1 MKIIDIAED
10 LYRELG
16 SPTDISIPAVVYWSR
31 SNIGALNNLTGI
43 KHTIE
48 ETSLEIIDE
57 ESKEIG
63 VEVGAILKKMYM
75 IHYYELKLRSNITG
89 LLQDT
94 IISVTDDNSSVI
106 KVNKNEVSKVL
117 AQIKNQEYAELQ
129 KMVTAFRRREA
140 KPMQVAGDD
149 TVSSDSLSWKYN
161 SFNRINN

>member
-1 MKIIDIAED
+1 MKVIDIAED

-16 SPTDISIPAVVYWSR
+16 DPTDISIPAIVYWLKTNVGS
-31 SNIGALNNLTGI
+31 LTNLIGI
-43 KHTIE
+43 KYTVDS
-48 ETSLEIIDE
+48 TSQEIVDE
-57 ESKEIG
+57 ESKEI
-63 VEVGAILKKMYM
+63 VAEVGAVLKKMYV
-75 IHYYELKLRSNITG
+75 IHHYELKLRANITG
-89 LLQDT
+89 LLKDT

-140 KPMQVAGDD
+140 KPIQVAGDD
-149 TVSSDSLSWKYN
+149 TVVDNRLSKYN

>member
-16 SPTDISIPAVVYWSR
+16 DPTDISIPAIVYWSK
-31 SNIGALNNLTGI
+31 SNVGALTNLTGI
-43 KHTIE
+43 KYTVDA
-48 ETSLEIIDE
+48 TSQEIVDE
-57 ESKEIG
+57 DSKEM
-63 VEVGAILKKMYM
+63 VAEVAAILKKMYV

-117 AQIKNQEYAELQ
+117 AQIKNQEYSELQ
-129 KMVTAFRRREA
+129 KMATAFRRSGA
-140 KPMQVAGDD
+140 KPIQVAGDD
-149 TVSSDSLSWKYN
+149 TVSAQRLSFKYN
-161 SFNRINN
+161 TFNRTNN